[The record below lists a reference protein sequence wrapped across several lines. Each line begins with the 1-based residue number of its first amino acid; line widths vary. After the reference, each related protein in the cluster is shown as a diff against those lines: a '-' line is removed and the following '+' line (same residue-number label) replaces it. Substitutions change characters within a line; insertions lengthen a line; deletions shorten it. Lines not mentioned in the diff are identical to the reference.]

1 MLANCVRVFTDV
13 HSRFSDVR
21 SLQPNFFRY
30 EIQTNT
36 STLFEVTKLLSEVI
50 AIDFESFKTEKL
62 TVRYQRLCVR
72 TKFPGENS
80 IWSCH

>member
-1 MLANCVRVFTDV
+1 MFIHV
-13 HSRFSDVR
+13 SSDVR
-21 SLQPNFFRY
+21 SRQPNFFRY
-30 EIQTNT
+30 EIQTIT

-72 TKFPGENS
+72 TKFPGGNS